1 MIFLLKKFLLIIL
14 ILMIIS
20 IIILIIIKLI
30 EEDLACAKI
39 NKYSYFVFIFVIFL
53 RMVNLSG
60 Y

>member
-1 MIFLLKKFLLIIL
+1 
-14 ILMIIS
+14 MIIS